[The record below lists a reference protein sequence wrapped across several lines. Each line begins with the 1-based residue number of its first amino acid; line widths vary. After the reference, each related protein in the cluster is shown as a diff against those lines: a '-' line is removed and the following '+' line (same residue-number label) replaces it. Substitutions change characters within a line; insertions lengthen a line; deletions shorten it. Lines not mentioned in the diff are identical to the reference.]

1 MKSITIILVYV
12 SRLKEKKKFF
22 LIFLCS
28 HIHKLSFSKTTILFS
43 FLFSLCGT
51 HVFLFTVWHLL
62 FLLVCVLPFSTPH
75 TCLLYIKAFPHT
87 LKSIRSRNLGTSHI
101 VLCKEL
107 GLLAIQAY
115 HKLIKE

>member
-12 SRLKEKKKFF
+12 SRLKEKKKIF

-87 LKSIRSRNLGTSHI
+87 LKSIRSRNLGTSRI

-107 GLLAIQAY
+107 GLLAIQSY

>member
-1 MKSITIILVYV
+1 MKSITIILVYI
-12 SRLKEKKKFF
+12 SWLKGEKKIF

-28 HIHKLSFSKTTILFS
+28 HTHKLSFSKAIIHFS

-62 FLLVCVLPFSTPH
+62 FLLVCVLSFSTPH

-107 GLLAIQAY
+107 GLPAIQAY